1 MVKTK
6 ERKRNEIKL
15 IKKVLRHKLTPADL
29 PVIINSPLALELL
42 GQNTDIKIK
51 GVDSRKISVIREF
64 VE

>member
-1 MVKTK
+1 MKTK

-42 GQNTDIKIK
+42 DPNAKVKIK
-51 GVDSRKISVIREF
+51 GVDSRKIAIIREF
-64 VE
+64 V